1 MHASHRSNLLR
12 KEPAH
17 YTQFGWT
24 EPPDLPYV
32 WPVPM
37 VKDEETTVP
46 AKKSRRK
53 NSDLFSETAVKITN
67 VTTTTDG
74 E

>member
-12 KEPAH
+12 KDPEH
-17 YTQFGWT
+17 YMQFGWT

-37 VKDEETTVP
+37 VKDEEITVIM
-46 AKKSRRK
+46 KSRRK
-53 NSDLFSETAVKITN
+53 NSDLFSETAVKQEA
-67 VTTTTDG
+67 G
-74 E
+74 ML